1 MSNDVKS
8 FFNDYTRDF
17 AKISGNVTSIGVD
30 NSSWFEKLLNKLF
43 RKSMSLRFN
52 QTISEIISADC
63 ESVLDIGCGPGD
75 YSLALRNKNI
85 KDITALD
92 FSQNMIDFA
101 NNLEVSM
108 FGDNKIDWRVSDFS
122 NWNSDKTFDA
132 AIIVGVMDYIED
144 PVTFINSVFAVCNKV
159 SIFSFPSDKGF
170 LAWQRKI
177 RYKSR
182 CYLRLYSQKELEVM
196 FKESGQNFVINQLGR
211 DYLVVV
217 KHFDNE

>member
-1 MSNDVKS
+1 MGNGVKS

-17 AKISGNVTSIGVD
+17 AKISGNVTSIGID

-101 NNLEVSM
+101 NNLEVSI
-108 FGDNKIDWRVSDFS
+108 FGDSKIDWCVADFS
-122 NWNSDKTFDA
+122 TWNSEKTFDA

-144 PVTFINSVFAVCNKV
+144 PITFINSVFAVCNKV
-159 SIFSFPSDKGF
+159 SIFSFPSDKGL
-170 LAWQRKI
+170 LAWQRKMM
-177 RYKSR
+177 YKSR
-182 CYLRLYSQKELEVM
+182 CYLRLYCQKELEEI
-196 FKESGQNFVINQLGR
+196 FEDTGQNFVINQLGR
-211 DYLVVV
+211 DYLVIV
-217 KHFDNE
+217 KH

>member
-1 MSNDVKS
+1 MGNGVKS

-17 AKISGNVTSIGVD
+17 AKISGNATSIGI
-30 NSSWFEKLLNKLF
+30 NNNSWFEKLLNKLF

-101 NNLEVSM
+101 NNLEVSI
-108 FGDNKIDWRVSDFS
+108 FGDSKIDWCVADFS
-122 NWNSDKTFDA
+122 TWNSEKTFDA
-132 AIIVGVMDYIED
+132 TIIVGVMDYIED

-159 SIFSFPSDKGF
+159 SIFSFPSGKGL
-170 LAWQRKI
+170 LAWQRKM

-182 CYLRLYSQKELEVM
+182 CYLRLYYQKELEAI
-196 FKESGQNFVINQLGR
+196 FEDTGQNFVINQLGR

-217 KHFDNE
+217 KH

>member
-8 FFNDYTRDF
+8 FFNDYTRNF
-17 AKISGNVTSIGVD
+17 AKISGNATSIGIN
-30 NSSWFEKLLNKLF
+30 NSSLFEKLLNKLF
-43 RKSMSLRFN
+43 RNSMSLRFN

-63 ESVLDIGCGPGD
+63 KSVLDIGCGPGD

-101 NNLEVSM
+101 NNLEASI
-108 FGDNKIDWRVSDFS
+108 FGDNIIDWCVADFS
-122 NWNSDKTFDA
+122 TWNSEKTFDA

-159 SIFSFPSDKGF
+159 SIFSFPSDKGL
-170 LAWQRKI
+170 LAWQRKM

-182 CYLRLYSQKELEVM
+182 CYLRLYCQKELEVI
-196 FKESGQNFVINQLGR
+196 FEDTGQNFVINQLGR

-217 KHFDNE
+217 KHG

>member
-1 MSNDVKS
+1 MGNGVKS
-8 FFNDYTRDF
+8 FFNDYAKDF
-17 AKISGNVTSIGVD
+17 AKISGNVTSIGID

-52 QTISEIISADC
+52 QTINEIISADC

-101 NNLEVSM
+101 NNLEISI
-108 FGDNKIDWRVSDFS
+108 FGDSKIDWCVADFLI
-122 NWNSDKTFDA
+122 WNSEKTFDA

-144 PVTFINSVFAVCNKV
+144 PATFINSVFEVCNKV
-159 SIFSFPSDKGF
+159 SIFSFPSDKGL
-170 LAWQRKI
+170 LAWQRKM

-182 CYLRLYSQKELEVM
+182 CYLRLYCQKELEVM
-196 FKESGQNFVINQLGR
+196 FEDTGKNFVINQLGR

-217 KHFDNE
+217 KH

>member
-1 MSNDVKS
+1 MGNGVKS

-17 AKISGNVTSIGVD
+17 AKISGNVTSIGID

-132 AIIVGVMDYIED
+132 TIIVGVMDYIED

>member
-1 MSNDVKS
+1 MSSNVKK
-8 FFNDYTRDF
+8 FFDDYTRDF
-17 AKISGNVTSIGVD
+17 AKISSNITSVD
-30 NSSWFEKLLNKLF
+30 ASNSTWFGRVANKLF
-43 RKSMSLRFN
+43 RNSMILRFD
-52 QTISEIISADC
+52 QTINEIISVDS

-75 YSLALRNKNI
+75 YSLALRDKKNI

-92 FSQNMIDFA
+92 FSKNMIDFA
-101 NNLEVSM
+101 NNLEITM
-108 FGDNKIDWRVSDFS
+108 FGDNKIDWQVADFS
-122 NWNSDKTFDA
+122 NWKSKKTFDA

-144 PVTFINSVFAVCNKV
+144 PAKFVNSVFAVCNKV

-182 CYLRLYSQKELEVM
+182 CYLRLYSQKELQGLFEEAGED
-196 FKESGQNFVINQLGR
+196 FLIHKLGR

-217 KHFDNE
+217 KHS

>member
-1 MSNDVKS
+1 MGNGVKS

-17 AKISGNVTSIGVD
+17 AKISGNVTSIGIN
-30 NSSWFEKLLNKLF
+30 NSSRFEKLLNKLF

-75 YSLALRNKNI
+75 YSLALRNENI

-101 NNLEVSM
+101 NNLEVSI
-108 FGDNKIDWRVSDFS
+108 FGDSKIDWRVVDFS
-122 NWNSDKTFDA
+122 TWNSEKTFDA

-144 PVTFINSVFAVCNKV
+144 PATFINSVFAVCNKV

-170 LAWQRKI
+170 LAWQRKM

-182 CYLRLYSQKELEVM
+182 CYLRLYSQKELEVI
-196 FKESGQNFVINQLGR
+196 FKDAGQNFVIKQLGR
-211 DYLVVV
+211 DYLIVV
-217 KHFDNE
+217 KH